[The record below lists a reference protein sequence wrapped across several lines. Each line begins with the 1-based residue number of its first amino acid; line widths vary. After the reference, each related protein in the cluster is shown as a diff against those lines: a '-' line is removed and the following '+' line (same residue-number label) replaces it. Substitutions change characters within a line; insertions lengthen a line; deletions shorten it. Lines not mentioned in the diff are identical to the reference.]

1 MKPNS
6 WQGYDYNSQAAYLQ
20 YNSLPYGEPMNGLNQ
35 ARQLPLHQ
43 AIASLEQDWQR
54 EQIDYNFR
62 TEQYNR
68 MKRDYE
74 IAQLSPKQ
82 KELDAFPAL
91 NNAWEQY
98 VMVRKM
104 VIGQ

>member
-1 MKPNS
+1 MKPIS
-6 WQGYDYNSQAAYLQ
+6 SYGYDYNSQTHL
-20 YNSLPYGEPMNGLNQ
+20 SPTG
-35 ARQLPLHQ
+35 RQLPLHQ

-54 EQIDYNFR
+54 EQIDYSFR

-98 VMVRKM
+98 VMIRKM
-104 VIGQ
+104 VIGE